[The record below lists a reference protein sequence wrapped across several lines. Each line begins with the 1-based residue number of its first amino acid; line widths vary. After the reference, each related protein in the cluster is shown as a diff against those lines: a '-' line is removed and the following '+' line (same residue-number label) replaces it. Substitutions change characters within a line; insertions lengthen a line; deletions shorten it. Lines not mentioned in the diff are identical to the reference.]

1 MLDETIDFGAS
12 DAPMNSEQ
20 LKKAKSPILHIP
32 GTLGAVVLTYHF
44 DGLKTPLKLT
54 GSVIAEIFLGKITT
68 WNDPKITAL
77 NPELNEAL
85 AKTPDPDILVVH
97 RADGSGTTSIFSE
110 FLSKSNEEW
119 KNKVGMGTALRW
131 PAGIGGKGN
140 EGVTSFIKQIP
151 GSIGYVELV
160 FAKTLKLPT
169 AWVENPMHEFVE
181 PSSQSVTK
189 AAEGALSQIPD
200 DFRYSLTDV
209 MASGAYPISSFTYLL
224 VYDKMPK
231 GPKRDALFRF
241 MRWGLDIGQTMSEKL
256 NYAPLPKPLVA
267 RILKRLDQSDAEL
280 VGSSTP

>member
-1 MLDETIDFGAS
+1 M
-12 DAPMNSEQ
+12 
-20 LKKAKSPILHIP
+20 
-32 GTLGAVVLTYHF
+32 
-44 DGLKTPLKLT
+44 
-54 GSVIAEIFLGKITT
+54 
-68 WNDPKITAL
+68 
-77 NPELNEAL
+77 
-85 AKTPDPDILVVH
+85 
-97 RADGSGTTSIFSE
+97 
-110 FLSKSNEEW
+110 
-119 KNKVGMGTALRW
+119 
-131 PAGIGGKGN
+131 
-140 EGVTSFIKQIP
+140 
-151 GSIGYVELV
+151 
-160 FAKTLKLPT
+160 
-169 AWVENPMHEFVE
+169 
-181 PSSQSVTK
+181 TK